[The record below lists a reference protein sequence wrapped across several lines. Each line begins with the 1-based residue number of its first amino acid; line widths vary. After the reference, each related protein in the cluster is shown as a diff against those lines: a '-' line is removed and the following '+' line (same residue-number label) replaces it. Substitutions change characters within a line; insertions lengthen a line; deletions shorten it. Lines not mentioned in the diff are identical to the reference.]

1 MCWPAGMAQASM
13 KRVRFR
19 GAVLALRKLSLAF
32 AGERSH
38 LMGSRIQS
46 RITVREGVS
55 RGEGEGRLAEG
66 RGRER
71 EGLTEWVGTAKGE
84 LQDVWAAR
92 LLAEAGEDVT
102 GVHVRSGTYSVERG
116 TASLIGRIADG
127 MEAVEVGGD
136 DICPY
141 GLCLFERGIVGWGIP
156 RHRHCMSAR
165 CRHIRCDGFRCVAR
179 LNDSFW

>member
-71 EGLTEWVGTAKGE
+71 ERDL
-84 LQDVWAAR
+84 
-92 LLAEAGEDVT
+92 
-102 GVHVRSGTYSVERG
+102 RSGLGPRK
-116 TASLIGRIADG
+116 ASCR
-127 MEAVEVGGD
+127 M
-136 DICPY
+136 C
-141 GLCLFERGIVGWGIP
+141 GLPGCWL
-156 RHRHCMSAR
+156 
-165 CRHIRCDGFRCVAR
+165 R
-179 LNDSFW
+179 LAKM